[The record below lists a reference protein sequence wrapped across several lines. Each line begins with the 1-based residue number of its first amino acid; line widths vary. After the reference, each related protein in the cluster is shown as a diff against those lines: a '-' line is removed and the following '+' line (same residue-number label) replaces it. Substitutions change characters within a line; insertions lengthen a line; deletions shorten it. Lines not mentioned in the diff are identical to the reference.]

1 MQSIK
6 DIISQ
11 NQKHNDILTKEMLE
25 RLNPEEEYVKD
36 NDIFCKKC
44 GGRRTRFGF
53 TKKIW
58 IKCSCQ
64 MEQWEKENQA
74 SKNLE
79 RKRYLEQLRRD
90 SLLGDEYKNATF
102 DKTDVYSD
110 NFAAIYA
117 RCEKFC
123 ANCEKV
129 LEKGHGIYLF
139 GDKGTGKTHLTACIA
154 NELLNKGRPVI
165 YTSMG
170 EISKTIRS
178 NFGSKSMSEAQFMQ
192 RLRDVDFLIIDD
204 FGTERVTKN
213 DDDLWLQEKVF
224 EVVNSRYNNR
234 KPMIFTSNYSLQEMV
249 KERGLSGKTADRIRE
264 KCVGMELR
272 GKSYRLK
279 KRDKTDFDF

>member
-6 DIISQ
+6 DIIGH

-25 RLNPEEEYVKD
+25 QLNPEEEFVKD
-36 NDIFCKKC
+36 NDIYCKKC
-44 GGRRTRFGF
+44 GERRTRFGF

-58 IKCSCQ
+58 IKCPCQ

-178 NFGSKSMSEAQFMQ
+178 NFGTKAMNEAQFMQ
-192 RLRDVDFLIIDD
+192 RLRDVEFLIIDD
-204 FGTERVTKN
+204 FGTERVAKE
-213 DDDLWLQEKVF
+213 DGDLWLQEKVF

>member
-6 DIISQ
+6 DIIKLNQEQ
-11 NQKHNDILTKEMLE
+11 NDVLTEHMIAQM
-25 RLNPEEEYVKD
+25 NPEEEFIRD
-36 NDIFCKKC
+36 NDIYCKKC

-53 TKKIW
+53 TQKIW
-58 IKCSCQ
+58 IKCKCQ

-178 NFGSKSMSEAQFMQ
+178 NFGSKEMNEAQFMQ
-192 RLRDVDFLIIDD
+192 RLRDVEFLIIDD
-204 FGTERVTKN
+204 FGTERVAK
-213 DDDLWLQEKVF
+213 DDGDLWLQEKVF